1 MIEQTILTPANVT
14 NQGPRFQY
22 VHNEVIR
29 LKKGDHIGT
38 YNPTCY
44 NAISATDTGDTGSWR
59 IFSAGPFGCDRQVS
73 ASPVDTREKDLALR
87 AFVAGE
93 LFQLSDSVLEI

>member
-1 MIEQTILTPANVT
+1 MIGQTILTPADVT

-29 LKKGDHIGT
+29 VKKGDNIGT
-38 YNPTCY
+38 YSPACW
-44 NAISATDTGDTGSWR
+44 NAISATKTGGWR
-59 IFSAGPFGCDRQVS
+59 KFSKEGFGGNRQVS
-73 ASPVDTREKDLALR
+73 ASPVKEDVIVRRELAVR

-93 LFQLSDSVLEI
+93 LFQLCNCM